1 MKKLLLLIGFLSTA
15 VTQQLPAQPSD
26 DDPPITVFEENGAF
40 GAQLTH
46 EDSTLTIV
54 PSTYDYVEILDS
66 AKLIEARRYSLT
78 PGDSTTKL
86 PAPVIEF
93 YNFEG
98 NLKLRNINLL
108 VEADKSGYY
117 CREYQKRY
125 FSAEMDIAIMLGDA
139 ANEKTNGR
147 RREAY
152 QKYMEIYRKYPNF
165 DYAKNAADEIKASI
179 RNERQAT
186 IAQMQR
192 EEAERQAAMQA
203 LSASLQQLG
212 NNIGQQIAA
221 HRHRPSAQKRTPAHG
236 SSGTQKS
243 ATSHNSSS
251 TSQKHTTTSARNTT
265 AKKTQNTGRSKGGE
279 VWCFDKKLVKCTLC
293 NGTGKCSFCY
303 QGKVK
308 GRTCSTCSG
317 SNVCKR
323 CHGTKQIYQ

>member
-1 MKKLLLLIGFLSTA
+1 MRLLLIGLFILNFQ
-15 VTQQLPAQPSD
+15 QQLPSQTFD
-26 DDPPITVFEENGAF
+26 DNDSITIFEENGAL
-40 GAQLTH
+40 GVQLSY
-46 EDSTLTIV
+46 EDSTQTIV

-98 NLKLRNINLL
+98 NLILRNINLL

-125 FSAEMDIAIMLGDA
+125 FSAEMDIAIMMGDA
-139 ANEKTNGR
+139 AKEKTNGR

-186 IAQMQR
+186 IARMQQ
-192 EEAERQAAMQA
+192 EEAERQAAIQA

-212 NNIGQQIAA
+212 NTIGQQIAA
-221 HRHRPSAQKRTPAHG
+221 HQRRPSAQRRTPTH
-236 SSGTQKS
+236 SSSNTQKS
-243 ATSHNSSS
+243 ATSHNSNP
-251 TSQKHTTTSARNTT
+251 TNQKHTATSARNTT
-265 AKKTQNTGRSKGGE
+265 AKKTQNTSRTKGGI
-279 VWCFDKKLVKCTLC
+279 WCYDKKLVKCTLC
-293 NGTGKCSFCY
+293 NGSGKCTFCY
-303 QGKVK
+303 HGKVN
-308 GRTCSTCSG
+308 GRTCIYCSG